1 MHLNQIKIIYIDF
14 NRLLFNFRM
23 IFYTTPVGLINYTSI
38 IFYTNL
44 FSLINYTSI
53 VFYTNNNKYNTR

>member
-1 MHLNQIKIIYIDF
+1 
-14 NRLLFNFRM
+14 M
-23 IFYTTPVGLINYTSI
+23 IFYTNPVGLIYYTSI

-53 VFYTNNNKYNTR
+53 LFYTNNNKYNTK